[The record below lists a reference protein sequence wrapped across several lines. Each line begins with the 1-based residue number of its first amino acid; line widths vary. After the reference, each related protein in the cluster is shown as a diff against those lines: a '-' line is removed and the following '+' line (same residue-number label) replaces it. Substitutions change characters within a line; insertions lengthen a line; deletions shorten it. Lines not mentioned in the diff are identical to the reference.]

1 MNKADI
7 EATGIAHE
15 HEAAHGGGVFTF
27 SERVNTLR
35 NLVVIPWHFQRYSH
49 KCATLTWKVWVT
61 LLTVNNGDR
70 LFV

>member
-27 SERVNTLR
+27 SERVAYLKKFGRHSMAFTALQ
-35 NLVVIPWHFQRYSH
+35 PQMRY
-49 KCATLTWKVWVT
+49 LTW
-61 LLTVNNGDR
+61 
-70 LFV
+70 